1 MQDVE
6 DLFHKY
12 GAIAFIDLKNRRGP
26 PFAFVEF
33 EDPRSAEAN
42 IPFYFFWSKYMIY
55 HEVNSKWYRMQ
66 ESVINSFITGWS
78 QENELVGQPSCP
90 VVTVL

>member
-1 MQDVE
+1 LQDVE

-33 EDPRSAEAN
+33 EDPRSAVGTCAFDAQMSG
-42 IPFYFFWSKYMIY
+42 IKFGRAMKI
-55 HEVNSKWYRMQ
+55 Q
-66 ESVINSFITGWS
+66 DLFIK
-78 QENELVGQPSCP
+78 N
-90 VVTVL
+90 